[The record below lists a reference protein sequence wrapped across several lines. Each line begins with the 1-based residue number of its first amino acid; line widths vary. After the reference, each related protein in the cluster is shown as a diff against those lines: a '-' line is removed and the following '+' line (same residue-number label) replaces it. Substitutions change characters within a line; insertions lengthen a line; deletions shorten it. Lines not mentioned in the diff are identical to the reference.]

1 MRVLHAP
8 VNVGNQ
14 PWSLSRAERELGLA
28 SDLVVHHS
36 TWPGYPADRVL
47 GRPGEPAVFQAAR
60 RLLWG
65 ATAPFRY
72 DVLHYYFGRSLLS
85 WKDHGPDTGWP
96 LLDLRLAKR
105 FGRKVF
111 LTLQGCDVRLAG
123 ESGRRNVVTMCREE
137 GCSQYAT
144 CLASTDAR
152 RRKFIDAMVPLA
164 DRTFVLN
171 PELAHYVPA
180 ATFLPYAN
188 VAVESMRP
196 RPSTRRERPLVLHAP
211 SDPSIKGTSLI
222 EASLKALQK
231 EYAFQYVAVR
241 GETHERA
248 MALYGQADILIDQVL
263 AGWYGGLGV
272 ELMSMARPV
281 VCYVRDEDLTVL
293 PERMRR
299 ELPVLRADPRRLT
312 EDLAWILDRRAE
324 WSDMGAASREYV
336 LRWHNPRRIAR
347 AMVEAYRDRAST
359 FDLEP
364 YVE

>member
-14 PWSLSRAERELGLA
+14 PWSLSRAERELGVA

-36 TWPGYPADRVL
+36 TWPGYPADRAL
-47 GRPGEPAVFQAAR
+47 GRPSGVAAVQRAR
-60 RLLWG
+60 RLIWG
-65 ATAPFRY
+65 VTAPFRY

-85 WKDHGPDTGWP
+85 WKDHGPDSGLP

-105 FGRKVF
+105 LGRKVF

-123 ESGRRNVVTMCREE
+123 ESDRRNPVTMCRAD
-137 GCSQYAT
+137 GCSLYAS

-152 RRKFIDAMVPLA
+152 RRRFIAAAVPLA
-164 DRTFVLN
+164 DRTFVVN
-171 PELAHYVPA
+171 PELAHYVPT

-196 RPSTRRERPLVLHAP
+196 LPSPRRERPLVLHAP
-211 SDPSIKGTSLI
+211 SDPSIKGTATI
-222 EASLKALQK
+222 EAALKTLRK
-231 EYAFQYVAVR
+231 DYAFEYLAVR

-248 MALYGQADILIDQVL
+248 MALYRQADILIDQVL

-272 ELMSMARPV
+272 ELMSMAKPV
-281 VCYVRDEDLTVL
+281 VCYVRDEDLGVL

-312 EDLAWILDRRAE
+312 EDLAGILDRRAE
-324 WSDMGAASREYV
+324 WSDMGAASRAYV

-347 AMVEAYRDRAST
+347 AMVEAYRDREST
-359 FDLEP
+359 FDLERH
-364 YVE
+364 VE